1 MPAEL
6 SLSAADLAQQLAAE
20 RARRKQAEHELAEA
34 RVRLAVLG
42 TEPVAAGGT
51 PLTLNAQLSALMQN
65 LRLGLVLVDPDGQA
79 AFVSAYFWRLFGVD
93 APSQPPPY
101 APDQLRIA
109 AAFADPA
116 AFQARVWALHRAGRT
131 TLGERFVLRD
141 GRVLELDYL
150 VLDAEQAG
158 RLICYRDITS
168 QLQYQQQL
176 DVLAAL
182 PEQNP
187 NPVLRFADAGQLLY
201 ANPAAVALTQL
212 LHDDP
217 AGDFHQQLL
226 GLMQLAQRQPLPT
239 QQELVV
245 PGSHYLVTVAVPTPN
260 NFTLYLTDV
269 TERQQAL
276 QQLAEQRAF
285 YESVLEQVP
294 VSLAV
299 LDEQHRYQFVNSTL
313 EPDASIR
320 AWMLGKSSEEVG
332 RYRQRPEQVIAQRSE
347 AFNQAISAQ
356 REVTW
361 EEVCSDGEQLRHF
374 LHWYRPMPAPPRKN
388 WVISVGI
395 DVTEQKLA
403 EEKVV
408 RQQEFYESILNLLPF
423 DVAVFD
429 ADHRYLFVNPA
440 AVSKA
445 EVRQQI
451 LGLTNAEYFRLRPGP
466 HPELAEQREQYFAL
480 AVRTATDVTWEEM
493 RTDHQGRPQLMVR
506 HLRPV
511 FAPDGTLRL
520 VVGSGVDITPRYL
533 AERLQQQVQER
544 LREQEAFIRLIVDT
558 VPNGLYLVEPNGDIS
573 FSNIVFDK
581 QIARA
586 QHLRPGPRSVQVQ
599 QELEA
604 MRELNTHVLRT
615 GQAITREMP
624 LTLTEGRVEYFSVHK
639 KPLLRAG
646 GEVGILTISTN
657 ITDVKRAR
665 QELERREKQ
674 YHDLVYYS
682 QALICTHDLAGI
694 ILSVNPAIE
703 RLLGWPAAELL
714 GRSLS
719 SVVPPAHQPAFEAYL
734 AGLQTPNPH
743 DRLIAIQTRAGERRY
758 LRYNSYPVAE
768 AGYRPYVVASGY
780 DVTTGVLAQRALEQ
794 AKREAED
801 NAQAKETF
809 LARMSHEIR
818 TPLNGVLGMASLLHK
833 TALTPQQTE
842 YLHAMQQAGQH
853 LLHLLNDVLDM
864 AKITAQHLHL
874 NTASFNLAEVLQRA
888 GQAVAA
894 VAETRGLALTVQ
906 PLAPAAL
913 AVVGDAYRLH
923 QVLLNLLANAIKFTE
938 RGEVRL
944 GVDIV
949 RETSAELDL
958 RFWVRD
964 TGIGI
969 PPDEQAHIFDAFAQ
983 ASPDTSTRFGGT
995 GLGLAISQQ
1004 LIGQMGGVLRM
1015 CSEVGVGSTFAFRLR
1030 LLRAA
1035 PARPA
1040 DAAPRPVRSF
1050 EALRGLRVLLAEDNL
1065 VNQWIARVVLEHWGV
1080 QVQAVPNG
1088 IEAFALLREQAFDAA
1103 ILDIRMPGLSGVEVT
1118 AALRGLFNPERANI
1132 PIIALTANAFESER
1146 LTYIAAGMNAC
1157 LTKPYEEADLCQLLL
1172 ELSGRGHAAGSELP
1186 NASAK

>member
-1 MPAEL
+1 MPADL
-6 SLSAADLAQQLAAE
+6 SLSAATLAQQLAAE
-20 RARRKQAEHELAEA
+20 RARREQAEHELAEA

-42 TEPVAAGGT
+42 AAPMAAGAA
-51 PLTLNAQLSALMQN
+51 PLTLNAQMKALMQN

-79 AFVSAYFWRLFGVD
+79 VFVSAYFWRLFGLN
-93 APSQPPPY
+93 APSQPAPY
-101 APDQLRIA
+101 APETLRIA

-116 AFQARVWALHRAGRT
+116 AFQARVWALHNAGLT
-131 TLGERFVLRD
+131 ALGERFVLRD

-150 VLDAEQAG
+150 VLDSEQAG
-158 RLICYRDITS
+158 RLICYRDVTS

-187 NPVLRFADAGQLLY
+187 NPVLRFTDAGQLLY
-201 ANPAAVALTQL
+201 ANPAAAPLTRL
-212 LHDDP
+212 LRDDP
-217 AGDFHQQLL
+217 AGDLHRQLL
-226 GLMQLAQRQPLPT
+226 GLMQMAQGQPQPM

-245 PGSHYLVTVAVPTPN
+245 PGSHYLLTAAVPTPN

-269 TERQQAL
+269 TEQQQAL
-276 QQLAEQRAF
+276 QQLAEQRTF
-285 YESVLEQVP
+285 YENMLEQIP
-294 VSLAV
+294 VALAV
-299 LDEQHRYQFVNSTL
+299 FDEQHRYQFINSTL
-313 EPDASIR
+313 EPDATVR
-320 AWMLGKSSEEVG
+320 AWMLGRSSEEANEV
-332 RYRQRPEQVIAQRSE
+332 RQHPNFIIARRNE
-347 AFNQAISAQ
+347 AFQQASTARQ
-356 REVTW
+356 EVQW
-361 EEVCSDGEQLRHF
+361 EETFVQGDATRYFLR
-374 LHWYRPMPAPPRKN
+374 WYRPMPGSPGRN
-388 WVISVGI
+388 WIISAGI
-395 DVTEQKLA
+395 DITEQKLA
-403 EEKVV
+403 EGKII
-408 RQQEFYESILNLLPF
+408 RQQELYESVLNLLPF

-429 ADHRYLFVNPA
+429 AEHRFLFVNPA
-440 AVSKA
+440 SVSKP
-445 EVRQQI
+445 EVRQQV
-451 LGLTNAEYFRLRPGP
+451 LGLTNAEYFRLRPGQ

-493 RTDHQGRPQLMVR
+493 RTDRQGRPQLMVR

-573 FSNIVFDK
+573 FSNVVFDK

-586 QHLRPGPRSVQVQ
+586 QHLRSGPRSVQVQ

-604 MRELNTHVLRT
+604 MQELNTHVLRT

-657 ITDVKRAR
+657 ITDVKHAR

-674 YHDLVYYS
+674 YYDLVYYS

-694 ILSVNPAIE
+694 VLSVNPAIE

-719 SVVPPAHQPAFEAYL
+719 DIIPPAHQPAFGAYL
-734 AGLQTPNPH
+734 AGLLTPHPHPH
-743 DRLIAIQTRAGERRY
+743 DQLIAIQTRAGERRY
-758 LRYNSYPVAE
+758 LRYNSYSVAE
-768 AGYRPYVVASGY
+768 AGYQPYVVASGF
-780 DVTTGVLAQRALEQ
+780 DVTAGVLAQRALEQ

-801 NAQAKETF
+801 NALAKETF

-833 TALTPQQTE
+833 TDLTPQQTE
-842 YLHAMQQAGQH
+842 YLHTMQQAGQH

-864 AKITAQHLHL
+864 AKITAHHLHL
-874 NTASFNLAEVLQRA
+874 NAAPFDLAELLQGA

-894 VAETRGLALTVQ
+894 LAETQGLALRVE
-906 PLAPAAL
+906 PLAPL
-913 AVVGDAYRLH
+913 ARVVVGDAYRLH

-949 RETSAELDL
+949 RETPTELEL

-969 PPDEQAHIFDAFAQ
+969 APREQVHIFDAFAQ
-983 ASPDTSTRFGGT
+983 AGPGTGPQFGGT

-1004 LIGQMGGVLRM
+1004 LVEQMGGVLRM
-1015 CSEVGVGSTFAFRLR
+1015 GSEVGVGSTFAFSLR
-1030 LLRAA
+1030 LPRAA
-1035 PARPA
+1035 AVAIAAVAPPAT
-1040 DAAPRPVRSF
+1040 RSF
-1050 EALRGLRVLLAEDNL
+1050 EALRGLHVLLAEDNL
-1065 VNQWIARVVLEHWGV
+1065 VNQLIARVVLEHWGV
-1080 QVQAVPNG
+1080 RVQAVSNG
-1088 IEAFALLREQAFDAA
+1088 IEALALLREQTFDAA
-1103 ILDIRMPGLSGVEVT
+1103 ILDIRMPGLNGVEVT
-1118 AALRGLFNPERANI
+1118 TALRALPNPERADI
-1132 PIIALTANAFESER
+1132 PIIALTANAFDRER
-1146 LTYIAAGMNAC
+1146 EAYLAAGMNAC
-1157 LTKPYEEADLCQLLL
+1157 LTKPYEEAAFCQLLL
-1172 ELSGRGHAAGSELP
+1172 DVTGRGGTSGADTLA
-1186 NASAK
+1186 